1 MVMKMNDKFLRQ
13 RGLVDRE
20 CGFAIYDGKRN
31 FLRNLTGVEQID
43 DCKPD
48 EYKLPLQVPHGKSN
62 LSKTVFAH
70 FKKTMYPSLNFSREH
85 STKNTIGAFV
95 VNIPG
100 VVSSRD
106 RSVVNYQVLID
117 SRSFAEINCN
127 PQAYVLSPK
136 CEKIEHENIFE
147 KGRCNILPQREI
159 SALCLGNIQKTLL
172 MCCRT
177 EEEKLVF
184 LLHRVFDVLSNPNPE
199 DEAQVRRSDVR
210 ILCCQI

>member
-1 MVMKMNDKFLRQ
+1 MNEKKYGIYDDQGDFLRMS
-13 RGLVDRE
+13 
-20 CGFAIYDGKRN
+20 A
-31 FLRNLTGVEQID
+31 GVEQID
-43 DCKPD
+43 DCKPG
-48 EYKLPLQVPHGKSN
+48 EYKVPLRVCSGSS
-62 LSKTVFAH
+62 LSKAVFNR
-70 FKKTMYPSLNFSREH
+70 FKMTMYPSLNFSSKH

-210 ILCCQI
+210 SLCCQI